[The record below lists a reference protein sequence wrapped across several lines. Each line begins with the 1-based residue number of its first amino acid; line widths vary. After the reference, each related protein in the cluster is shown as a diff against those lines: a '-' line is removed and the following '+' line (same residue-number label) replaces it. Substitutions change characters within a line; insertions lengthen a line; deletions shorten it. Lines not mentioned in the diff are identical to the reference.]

1 MEQQISMEHQAGP
14 EVPQPVPAA
23 MPPAVPQEVWL
34 AEPLILEDVIIET
47 LAIDGICG
55 VY

>member
-1 MEQQISMEHQAGP
+1 MEKQISMES
-14 EVPQPVPAA
+14 EVR
-23 MPPAVPQEVWL
+23 ME
-34 AEPLILEDVIIET
+34 EPMILEDVVIET

>member
-1 MEQQISMEHQAGP
+1 MVHVSESLTEFNNEMNIEPIVFS
-14 EVPQPVPAA
+14 
-23 MPPAVPQEVWL
+23 
-34 AEPLILEDVIIET
+34 EPLILEDLVIET

>member
-1 MEQQISMEHQAGP
+1 MQQPTSLEP
-14 EVPQPVPAA
+14 EVR
-23 MPPAVPQEVWL
+23 ME
-34 AEPLILEDVIIET
+34 EPFILEDMIIET

>member
-1 MEQQISMEHQAGP
+1 MEQPTNYG
-14 EVPQPVPAA
+14 
-23 MPPAVPQEVWL
+23 QEVRVE
-34 AEPLILEDVIIET
+34 EPMIIEDVVIET

>member
-1 MEQQISMEHQAGP
+1 MEQPVKEQVNMEQQAST
-14 EVPQPVPAA
+14 EVQVS
-23 MPPAVPQEVWL
+23 E
-34 AEPLILEDVIIET
+34 EPFILEDVVIET

>member
-1 MEQQISMEHQAGP
+1 MEQLSEIKHEMGQQSNPEQISAIED
-14 EVPQPVPAA
+14 
-23 MPPAVPQEVWL
+23 
-34 AEPLILEDVIIET
+34 PLVLEDIVLET

>member
-1 MEQQISMEHQAGP
+1 MDLQQEQDMLVQEQEILF
-14 EVPQPVPAA
+14 
-23 MPPAVPQEVWL
+23 PQEQEPYIL
-34 AEPLILEDVIIET
+34 ADVKIET

>member
-1 MEQQISMEHQAGP
+1 MMKGVIDMEQQISVEH
-14 EVPQPVPAA
+14 EISF
-23 MPPAVPQEVWL
+23 E
-34 AEPLILEDVIIET
+34 EPMILEDVVIET

>member
-1 MEQQISMEHQAGP
+1 MEPQVNYETQAG
-14 EVPQPVPAA
+14 
-23 MPPAVPQEVWL
+23 
-34 AEPLILEDVIIET
+34 EPMVVEDVVIET

>member
-1 MEQQISMEHQAGP
+1 MEQQPNFDKIQVE
-14 EVPQPVPAA
+14 
-23 MPPAVPQEVWL
+23 
-34 AEPLILEDVIIET
+34 EPMIVEDVVIET

>member
-1 MEQQISMEHQAGP
+1 MEQQTNCG
-14 EVPQPVPAA
+14 
-23 MPPAVPQEVWL
+23 QEVRVE
-34 AEPLILEDVIIET
+34 EPMIIEDVIIET